1 MNDGKAAPMKLSL
14 LAACALAAFTLPA
27 AAQQAAPEDPAQSS
41 AWHNLQ
47 QSSLQAASGAEGY
60 SLLEGGVR
68 FKRTTGNGTGGAPTV
83 RDIVSVN
90 YTGRFADGQVFDS
103 NVGREPATFPLSR
116 LIRAW
121 QIAIPYMGIGD
132 TAEIAVPM
140 EVGYGPQ
147 GGGPIPGGATLF
159 FTIELLDV
167 SRAPG

>member
-1 MNDGKAAPMKLSL
+1 MKLPI
-14 LAACALAAFTLPA
+14 LAACALAAFALPA
-27 AAQQAAPEDPAQSS
+27 AAQQTAPEDPAQSLAQSS

-47 QSSLQAASGAEGY
+47 QSSLYAASGAEGY

-68 FKRTTGNGTGGAPTV
+68 FKRTAGNGTGGAPTV

-103 NVGREPATFPLSR
+103 NAGREPATFPLSR

-167 SRAPG
+167 TRAPG